1 MREWTDEERKARS
14 VQMKQLW
21 KKRGY
26 RRKIK
31 EARRK
36 TREEGGCLV
45 NIPQLE
51 SDKDYRDYQRL
62 QHRIWYA
69 KNRNKWNT
77 YALKKKYEQT
87 TTDRLI
93 ALRTK
98 WLNQVENFD
107 NKKYQRNI
115 DLIDEVLSERISED
129 SKIVPNTTPQIL
141 QEAWWHLGELK
152 EILKIVTEFSDTDA
166 WRAELNEGVN

>member
-1 MREWTDEERKARS
+1 MTQEQRQKHSEFMKA
-14 VQMKQLW
+14 QW
-21 KKRGY
+21 KKRGF

-31 EARRK
+31 EARKERRRQGK
-36 TREEGGCLV
+36 NLV

-51 SDKDYRDYQRL
+51 SNQDYRDYQKL
-62 QHRIWYA
+62 QHRSWY
-69 KNRNKWNT
+69 KRNRDKWNT

-98 WLNQVENFD
+98 WVNQVENFN

-115 DLIDEVLSERISED
+115 DLIDTVLSERISED
-129 SKIVPNTTPQIL
+129 SKIIPNTTPHFL

-152 EILKIVTEFSDTDA
+152 EILKIVTEFSDPDA
-166 WRAELNEGVN
+166 WRAELNEEVK